1 VTTEPDII
9 ATLIIGT
16 SSSICGNCGK
26 PTLTSADRH
35 TDISGPDRRPGQGC
49 GARFV
54 DMRARG
60 GGVTDDELRRT
71 RPDLPI
77 YGRDI

>member
-1 VTTEPDII
+1 MTTEPELI
-9 ATLIIGT
+9 ATLIIDT
-16 SSSICGNCGK
+16 FSSACGNCGK
-26 PTLTSADRH
+26 PTLASATRH
-35 TDISGPDRRPGQGC
+35 TDISGWDRRPGQGC

-60 GGVTDDELRRT
+60 GVVTDDELRRT

-77 YGRDI
+77 YGRDA